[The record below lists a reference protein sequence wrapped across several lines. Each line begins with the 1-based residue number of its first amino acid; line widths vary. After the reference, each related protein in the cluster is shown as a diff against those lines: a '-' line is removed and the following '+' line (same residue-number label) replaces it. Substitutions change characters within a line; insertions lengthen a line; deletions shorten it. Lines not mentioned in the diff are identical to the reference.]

1 MYAPSRPPALIR
13 CARFVVR
20 RRRLILVG
28 AVIGFV
34 LSGALGGGVASK
46 LSSGGFDDPGAESTR
61 AQQYLDSHFAQGGM
75 PNVILLVT
83 ADPGLDVDNPTVAAT
98 GQALTDELA
107 HDKGVVFAASYWS
120 TGDAPPLKTAD
131 GHRALVFGR
140 IEGDSNA
147 VNHAMEALGPKY
159 MRSGGGVT
167 VAVGGFGE
175 VFREVNHTIEHD
187 LVRAEMIALPI
198 TLILL
203 LLVFRSAVAALLPLV
218 IGAMSIVGTFLVL
231 LVINSFTEIS
241 VFSLNLTTAM
251 GLGLAIDYSLFIVS
265 RYREE
270 LGAGHEPPLAIE
282 RTVAT
287 AGRTVGFSA
296 LTVAASLCALLVF
309 PLAFLKSFA
318 YAGIAVAT
326 LAGLYAV
333 VVLPALL
340 AVLGRRVDS
349 LALRRRAIPRPEDG
363 FWHRMATRVMRRP
376 IPFATAAI
384 LLLLVLGSPA
394 LGIKL
399 GLPDDRVLPANAP
412 ARGVTDVI
420 RHEFSSEEAGALS
433 VVAPGVDATAH
444 AAEID
449 AYAHQL
455 AALPGVARVDASTG
469 SYLPGGAVLPALAN
483 PGVYTR
489 FVTDGATFLSVV
501 PSVEPLSDQ
510 GEHLVHDV
518 RSLHPPFGVEVSGM
532 SAQLV
537 DSKAGLFG
545 KLPLALLI
553 IAAITFV
560 LMFLM
565 FGSVVVPV
573 KAVVM
578 NLLSLTATFGA
589 MVWIFQDGHLSQSL
603 GFTPTGMID
612 STTPILMFCIAFGL
626 SMDYEVFLLSRIK
639 EEHDRT
645 GDNESSVALGLERT
659 GRIVTAAALLIS
671 VVFIAFST
679 SHVTFIKLFGVG
691 LALAVLMDAFIIR
704 GILVPAFMRLAGEV
718 NWWAPAPLRRLHARI
733 GISETSDLIDVADAP
748 TAPSPTPP
756 PTVNGRPRRE
766 RPLVAAGRE

>member
-1 MYAPSRPPALIR
+1 
-13 CARFVVR
+13 
-20 RRRLILVG
+20 
-28 AVIGFV
+28 
-34 LSGALGGGVASK
+34 
-46 LSSGGFDDPGAESTR
+46 
-61 AQQYLDSHFAQGGM
+61 
-75 PNVILLVT
+75 
-83 ADPGLDVDNPTVAAT
+83 
-98 GQALTDELA
+98 
-107 HDKGVVFAASYWS
+107 
-120 TGDAPPLKTAD
+120 
-131 GHRALVFGR
+131 
-140 IEGDSNA
+140 
-147 VNHAMEALGPKY
+147 
-159 MRSGGGVT
+159 
-167 VAVGGFGE
+167 
-175 VFREVNHTIEHD
+175 
-187 LVRAEMIALPI
+187 
-198 TLILL
+198 
-203 LLVFRSAVAALLPLV
+203 
-218 IGAMSIVGTFLVL
+218 
-231 LVINSFTEIS
+231 
-241 VFSLNLTTAM
+241 
-251 GLGLAIDYSLFIVS
+251 
-265 RYREE
+265 
-270 LGAGHEPPLAIE
+270 
-282 RTVAT
+282 
-287 AGRTVGFSA
+287 
-296 LTVAASLCALLVF
+296 
-309 PLAFLKSFA
+309 
-318 YAGIAVAT
+318 
-326 LAGLYAV
+326 
-333 VVLPALL
+333 
-340 AVLGRRVDS
+340 
-349 LALRRRAIPRPEDG
+349 
-363 FWHRMATRVMRRP
+363 
-376 IPFATAAI
+376 
-384 LLLLVLGSPA
+384 
-394 LGIKL
+394 
-399 GLPDDRVLPANAP
+399 
-412 ARGVTDVI
+412 
-420 RHEFSSEEAGALS
+420 
-433 VVAPGVDATAH
+433 
-444 AAEID
+444 
-449 AYAHQL
+449 
-455 AALPGVARVDASTG
+455 
-469 SYLPGGAVLPALAN
+469 
-483 PGVYTR
+483 
-489 FVTDGATFLSVV
+489 
-501 PSVEPLSDQ
+501 
-510 GEHLVHDV
+510 
-518 RSLHPPFGVEVSGM
+518 M